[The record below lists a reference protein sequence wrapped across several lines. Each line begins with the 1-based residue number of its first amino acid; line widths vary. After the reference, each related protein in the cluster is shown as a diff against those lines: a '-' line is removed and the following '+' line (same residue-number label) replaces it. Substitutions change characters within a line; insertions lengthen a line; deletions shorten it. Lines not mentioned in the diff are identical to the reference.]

1 MSLTA
6 AIATVACLIFVAK
19 LLKIDRAAAPDLS
32 KALWVPS
39 VWFLYCASRPLDEW
53 FQSGPF
59 IEGSGKAIESGSV
72 VDRYFLSVLVVI
84 GLVILNQRRIHW
96 PQAIRN
102 NFWLFALLLFMLV
115 SILWSDFPYV
125 SLKRWVKTA
134 GTAIMALVV
143 LSEAEPYDAMLA
155 VLRRTVYCVI
165 PFSILLAKY
174 YPSLGVSFGRASG
187 VPTYLGVTVSKNALG
202 EVCMLAAFFC
212 IWSLVARRDEMDG
225 AQAVRGQ
232 TAAEFILM
240 ILAFFMI
247 KGPSGY
253 GATQAT
259 YSATCIAVLLVGLGL
274 FFLMRQFRIRL
285 AQLGAWAVFILIGGG
300 MVTIAFS
307 LLNTSPIALAAG
319 LLGRSETLTGRSDL
333 IWNALLPIAW
343 QHPVLGLGYG
353 AFWITP
359 VPDLILNV
367 NEAHNG
373 YLDVFI
379 ELGGVGLI
387 LVALVV
393 GMYFRKARHELEE
406 NFHWGAFRVAYLAMF
421 LLHNWT
427 ETTLLRSR
435 EIMWNLFVL
444 FAVVY
449 PKEWT
454 GRVDDDRIHVEEES
468 PEEEEPLFEAEGVAA
483 PPVVFGGSTK
493 STLSSPLA
501 SPTNL
506 RIVPAVV

>member
-1 MSLTA
+1 
-6 AIATVACLIFVAK
+6 
-19 LLKIDRAAAPDLS
+19 
-32 KALWVPS
+32 
-39 VWFLYCASRPLDEW
+39 
-53 FQSGPF
+53 
-59 IEGSGKAIESGSV
+59 
-72 VDRYFLSVLVVI
+72 
-84 GLVILNQRRIHW
+84 
-96 PQAIRN
+96 
-102 NFWLFALLLFMLV
+102 MLV

-165 PFSILLAKY
+165 SFSILLAKY
-174 YPSLGVSFGRASG
+174 YPSLGVSFRLTSG
-187 VPTYLGVTVSKNALG
+187 APTYLGVTVSKNALG
-202 EVCMLAAFFC
+202 EVCMLAVFLC
-212 IWSLVARRDEMDG
+212 LWSLVARRDNPDG
-225 AQAVRGQ
+225 AKAVRGQ
-232 TAAEFILM
+232 TVSEFILM
-240 ILAFFMI
+240 LLAFFLI

-259 YSATCIAVLLVGLGL
+259 YSATCVTLLLVGLGL
-274 FFLMRQFRIRL
+274 FFLMRQFRNRL
-285 AQLGAWAVFILIGGG
+285 AQLGVWAVFILIGGG
-300 MVTIAFS
+300 VVTLALF
-307 LLNTSPIALAAG
+307 LLDTSPMAIAAR
-319 LLGRSETLTGRSDL
+319 LLGRSDTLTGRSDL
-333 IWNALLPIAW
+333 IWDTLLPIAW

-359 VPDLILNV
+359 VPGLILNV

-406 NFHWGAFRVAYLAMF
+406 NFHWGAFRMAYLAMF

-449 PKEWT
+449 PEEWT
-454 GRVDDDRIHVEEES
+454 GRVDADRMRAEEEH
-468 PEEEEPLFEAEGVAA
+468 PELEQTRLEEEGVAA
-483 PPVVFGGSTK
+483 LPAALGVSTE
-493 STLSSPLA
+493 SAPSSPLA

-506 RIVPAVV
+506 RIVPADI